1 MVNSAT
7 LFIDIDNTGADLELY
22 ELSSDFGSE
31 SSVTWDSFGGGVTPG
46 VNAGAA
52 PVATINGIGNKVTVD
67 ITSSVASWA
76 AGANN
81 FGWALISTGN
91 NGVDVDASENIDFAD
106 RPQLFIGFTAPLA
119 PAVVPLPPS
128 VLLALPA
135 LAFLA
140 RTRRAR

>member
-1 MVNSAT
+1 MVLFVKTTGGKPDLSPQQFFQNYVLKPLVFQLT
-7 LFIDIDNTGADLELY
+7 DPMNGRYPLFIDIDHTGADLELY

-52 PVATINGIGNKVTVD
+52 PVATINGLGNKVTVD

-81 FGWALISTGN
+81 FGWALI
-91 NGVDVDASENIDFAD
+91 
-106 RPQLFIGFTAPLA
+106 
-119 PAVVPLPPS
+119 
-128 VLLALPA
+128 
-135 LAFLA
+135 
-140 RTRRAR
+140 

>member
-1 MVNSAT
+1 MIDLNDGGREAQVVLRFDNIFGAGPLNLPLGSVINSAT

-52 PVATINGIGNKVTVD
+52 PVATINGLGNKVTVD

-81 FGWALISTGN
+81 FGWALI
-91 NGVDVDASENIDFAD
+91 
-106 RPQLFIGFTAPLA
+106 
-119 PAVVPLPPS
+119 
-128 VLLALPA
+128 
-135 LAFLA
+135 
-140 RTRRAR
+140 